1 MKEVE
6 GYLAS
11 IVESSADAIM
21 SIDLNGILTSWNKG
35 AEDIFGYR
43 AKEIVGKH
51 YYKIVP
57 KERRKEIEEL
67 RKKALKKGYVRNY
80 ETYRL
85 HKDGRKIPVNLTISV
100 IKDRDGKIIGTS
112 GIFKDLSEKKKLE
125 QEVKE
130 SKDYLQKIIEISPI
144 CIVTTDMEG
153 KILSFNKGAEQVYG
167 YKAREVLG
175 RDISVLQPKDV
186 PKELRREIYTTM
198 LKREIWEGELNN
210 VRKNGEIFPI
220 YLRIKRILNDRGKPI
235 GLISLALDI
244 TERKRAEEALRK
256 SEEQF
261 RLISENASDLI
272 AMLNLE
278 GKFLYASPS
287 FQTQLGLD
295 SEELLGT
302 KFMDIIHP
310 DDLPNV
316 VEKIQKLV
324 TTGTTCSSIC
334 RFSSQDRDWRIFDSM
349 GTLVKQDNGKPSKIV
364 VVARDV
370 TEKKKLE
377 DEIRKTKDYLQG
389 IIEASADAIVT
400 TSMDGRIL
408 SWNKGAEEIYGYA
421 AEEVL
426 GKPVLELYPPELKKE
441 RRQWVKKL
449 LRGGI
454 IRNKKT
460 KIYNRDGKLLDINL
474 SLSLFRDDKGNPI
487 STVGASKNISREIKL
502 AQKLKKYA
510 RQLEYSNKLKDLF
523 TDIMRH
529 DLLNPV
535 GIIKNYTEI
544 MLDEESDKEKI
555 QRLRSM
561 KKNAEKVINL
571 IENASEYER
580 LVGIEELDFEEAD
593 LNSIIKEA
601 VHAFEPMLKAKKMEV
616 EYKAEGECLAKVNPV
631 IEDIFSNLISN
642 AIKYSPENSKIV
654 IGIEDDNDSWKVMVK
669 DHGEGV
675 PDEYKEA
682 IFERFKRGGK
692 KGVKGTGLGLAI
704 VKRAVELHKGRVW
717 VEDNPEGGSIFYVIL
732 PKVLSS

>member
-35 AEDIFGYR
+35 AEQIFGYR
-43 AKEIVGKH
+43 AKEIVGEH

-57 KERRKEIEEL
+57 KELRREIEEL
-67 RKKALKKGYVRNY
+67 RKKVLKKGYIRNY

-85 HKDGRKIPVNLTISV
+85 HKSGKKIPVNLTISV
-100 IKDRDGKIIGTS
+100 IKDREGRIIGTS
-112 GIFKDLSEKKKLE
+112 GVFKDLSERKKLE
-125 QEVKE
+125 QEIRDT
-130 SKDYLQKIIEISPI
+130 KDYLQRIIDVSPM
-144 CIVTTDMEG
+144 CIITTDMKG

-175 RDISVLQPKDV
+175 RDIGVLQPEDM
-186 PKELRREIYTTM
+186 PKGLRKEIYTTM
-198 LKREIWEGELNN
+198 LKKEIWEGELNN
-210 VRKNGEIFPI
+210 VRKNGEVFPI
-220 YLRIKRILNDRGKPI
+220 YLRTKRILDDRGKPI

-256 SEEQF
+256 SEERF

-272 AMLNLE
+272 AVLDLE
-278 GKFLYASPS
+278 GSFLYASPS
-287 FQTQLGLD
+287 FKIHLGLD
-295 SEELLGT
+295 SEKLLET

-310 DDLPNV
+310 DDLPSV
-316 VEKIQKLV
+316 VEKIKKLV
-324 TTGTTCSSIC
+324 TRGTTCSSIC
-334 RFSSQDRDWRIFDSM
+334 RFSSHGGWRIFESV
-349 GTLVKQDNGKPSKIV
+349 GTLIKDDKGEPSKIIV
-364 VVARDV
+364 VSRDI

-377 DEIRKTKDYLQG
+377 DEIRKTRDYLQG
-389 IIEASADAIVT
+389 VIEASADAIVT
-400 TSMDGRIL
+400 TSIDGKIL

-421 AEEVL
+421 AEEVV

-441 RRQWVKKL
+441 RMRWVKEL
-449 LRGGI
+449 LRGRI

-460 KIYNRDGKLLDINL
+460 EIYNRDGKLLDINL
-474 SLSLFRDDKGNPI
+474 SLSLLRDDKGNPI
-487 STVGASKNISREIKL
+487 ATVGVSKNISREIKL
-502 AQKLKKYA
+502 EQKLKKYA
-510 RQLEYSNKLKDLF
+510 EQLEYSNKLKDLF
-523 TDIMRH
+523 TDIMCH

-535 GIIKNYTEI
+535 GIIRNYTEI
-544 MLDEESDKEKI
+544 MMDEESDRKKI
-555 QRLRSM
+555 QELRSM
-561 KKNAEKVINL
+561 KKNAEKVIDL
-571 IENASEYER
+571 IKNASKYER
-580 LVGIEELDFEEAD
+580 LAGIEELDFEEAD
-593 LNSIIKEA
+593 LNSVIREVI
-601 VHAFEPMLKAKKMEV
+601 HSFEPMLKAKKMEV
-616 EYKAEGECLAKVNPV
+616 EYKAEGECLAKVSPV

-654 IGIEDDNDSWKVMVK
+654 IGVEDDNDSWKVMVK
-669 DHGEGV
+669 DYGEGV

-692 KGVKGTGLGLAI
+692 EGVKGTGLGLAI
-704 VKRAVELHKGRVW
+704 VKRAVELHKGKVW